1 MSSLFGLK
9 KPNTDLRKNVFDL
22 SEKNL
27 FHLSAGMLLP
37 CMVKECNPGEKFQVN
52 LASVVRTKELNTAA
66 FVRCRQYY
74 HFFFVPYKQLWSGW
88 DNFITGMDYRQSALQ
103 SKDVHSSVP
112 TMDLFSVLL
121 NLDNANRIAPLNAN
135 DASSKKGKHLDEM
148 GVPYYL
154 GMSRLLDMLGYG
166 MHSNTRDNISHLS
179 SLTELVENLIYGNP
193 ANNSENILVRR
204 TSLTTAIQQLF
215 RENKFVVNPFRLL
228 AYQKI
233 YSDFYKRDDYEATQ
247 PGHFNIDDFSA
258 GQPIGQTFSSSGV
271 TPVNDERILGMLR
284 MRYRWQP
291 KDYFTGVVPSELYN
305 VGSLSSLTD
314 ALSRSMDTNILLD
327 SGADSIGTIEIPTSN
342 GAINTKMIHAAF
354 AIEKLQT
361 LSRRAGAHDYISQIS
376 AHYGFDV
383 PRGRGDKVEFLGG
396 YTNNIDINAVIT
408 SATTQQ
414 ASAGDVAAY
423 GAGSFDGGKDIEFTA
438 KEHGILM
445 CITSVVPEVDYSSEG
460 LDRFNAKFE
469 RGDYFHPEFQNL
481 GLQPIFGFELKN
493 YWASRLP
500 GVSYIDSTE
509 RYVGRPVPGT
519 LNGYTQGR
527 LAAGNVQRFDEAR
540 ELIIDN
546 PNIKNTRNAILGFVP
561 RYAEYKVGYDKLHG
575 EFRVGRSLS
584 AWSGNNLLDYDST
597 GVKINTLKID
607 ARCLNRV
614 FAIRY
619 DGRETNDQFMCGAQF
634 IVKAIR
640 PMSITGQSI

>member
-52 LASVVRTKELNTAA
+52 LASVVRTQPLNTAA

-103 SKDVHSSVP
+103 PKDVHASVP

-121 NLDNANRIAPLNAN
+121 NLDNASRIAPMDAN
-135 DASSKKGKHLDEM
+135 DAGSKKGKHLDEM

-166 MHSNTRDNISHLS
+166 MHSSTRDNISHLS
-179 SLTELVENLIYGNP
+179 SLTEIVENLIYEHRVNE
-193 ANNSENILVRR
+193 NSHVRR
-204 TSLTTAIQQLF
+204 TALTTAIQQLF

-258 GQPIGQTFSSSGV
+258 GQSIGQTFSSSGV

-327 SGADSIGTIEIPTSN
+327 SGEAEDIGTIDISTDS
-342 GAINTKMIHAAF
+342 GAINTKMIRAAF

-396 YTNNIDINAVIT
+396 YTNNIDINAIIT

-423 GAGSFDGGKDIEFTA
+423 GTGSFDGGKDIEFTA

-481 GLQPIFGFELKN
+481 GLQPIFGYELKN
-493 YWASRLP
+493 YWASRLT

-509 RYVGRPVPGT
+509 RYVGRPVLGT
-519 LNGYTQGR
+519 LNGYTQAR
-527 LAAGNVQRFDEAR
+527 LREAGMQRVDEAR
-540 ELIIDN
+540 ELVIDN
-546 PNIKNTRNAILGFVP
+546 PSVKGTRNAILGFVP

-584 AWSGNNLLDYDST
+584 AWSGNNLLDYDRT

-619 DGRETNDQFMCGAQF
+619 DGREVNDQFMVGAQF
-634 IVKAIR
+634 VVKAIR

>member
-22 SEKNL
+22 SEKSL
-27 FHLSAGMLLP
+27 FHVSAGMLLP
-37 CMVKECNPGEKFQVN
+37 CMVKECNPGEKFQIN
-52 LASVVRTKELNTAA
+52 MASVVRTQPLNTAA

-121 NLDNANRIAPLNAN
+121 NLDSANRIAPLDAN
-135 DASSKKGKHLDEM
+135 DANSKKGKHLDEM
-148 GVPYYL
+148 GIPYYL

-166 MHSNTRDNISHLS
+166 MHSSTRDNISHLS
-179 SLTELVENLIYGNP
+179 SLTELVENLIYEGP
-193 ANNSENILVRR
+193 SNNSEGIHVRR
-204 TSLTTAIQQLF
+204 TTLTTAIQQLF

-247 PGHFNIDDFSA
+247 PGHFNIDDFLA
-258 GQPIGQTFSSSGV
+258 GQSIGQSFTSSGV
-271 TPVNDERILGMLR
+271 TPVNDERVLGMLR

-314 ALSRSMDTNILLD
+314 ALSRTMDTNVLLD
-327 SGADSIGTIEIPTSN
+327 SGADNIGTIEIRTDF

-408 SATTQQ
+408 TATTQQ
-414 ASAGDVAAY
+414 ASAGDVSAY
-423 GAGSFDGGKDIEFTA
+423 GTGKFDGGDDIEFTA

-481 GLQPIFGFELKN
+481 GLQPVFGYELKN

-500 GVSYIDSTE
+500 GVNYTE
-509 RYVGRPVPGT
+509 SVTRYSGRPVSGAY
-519 LNGYTQGR
+519 NGYTQARLNAGR
-527 LAAGNVQRFDEAR
+527 VERVDEVR
-540 ELIIDN
+540 ELVIDT
-546 PNIKNTRNAILGFVP
+546 PQIKNTRNAILGFVP

-575 EFRVGRSLS
+575 EFRIGRSLS

-597 GVKINTLKID
+597 GVKINSLKID

-614 FAIRY
+614 FAIHY
-619 DGRETNDQFMCGAQF
+619 DGREPNDQFMCGCQF
-634 IVKAIR
+634 VVKAIR
-640 PMSITGQSI
+640 PMSIIGQSI